1 VGGSWLPEVDLWI
14 DDTGKQQI
22 TVRINGFFGF
32 AANCL
37 VDPLD
42 PAVFAGKIS
51 VNDRSVWLCDP
62 GVFDD
67 EVEHFSYVLTE

>member
-1 VGGSWLPEVDLWI
+1 MGGSWLPEVDLWV

-22 TVRINGFFGF
+22 TVCINGFSSF

-42 PAVFAGKIS
+42 SAVFAGKIS
-51 VNDRSVWLCDP
+51 VNDRSIWMCDP
-62 GVFDD
+62 GVLDD
-67 EVEHFSYVLTE
+67 EVEHLSHVLTE

>member
-1 VGGSWLPEVDLWI
+1 MGGSWLPEVDLWI

-22 TVRINGFFGF
+22 TACINGFSGF

-42 PAVFAGKIS
+42 PAVFAGKIG
-51 VNDRSVWLCDP
+51 VNDRSVWMCDL
-62 GVFDD
+62 GVLDD
-67 EVEHFSYVLTE
+67 EVEHVSHMLAE